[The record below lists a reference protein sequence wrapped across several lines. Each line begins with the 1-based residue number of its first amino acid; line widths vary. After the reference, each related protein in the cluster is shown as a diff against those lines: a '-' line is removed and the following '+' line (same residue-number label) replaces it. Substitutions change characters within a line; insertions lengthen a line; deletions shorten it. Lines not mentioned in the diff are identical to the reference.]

1 MCFLISSTVFLSL
14 PKTSLQTALGRY
26 ENSRRCNIRVR
37 LTKEELLN
45 LQNHDELLAEVDR
58 LRLSMKKELDFWTKS
73 TTMGAR
79 DWCDRLRQ
87 AEQKFREAAEKNAR
101 LEEAPRDLNSKLDQL
116 ALMTNCA
123 RAQRQ
128 CLRQTWQLP
137 YDGVANDCNQ

>member
-1 MCFLISSTVFLSL
+1 M
-14 PKTSLQTALGRY
+14 
-26 ENSRRCNIRVR
+26 R

-58 LRLSMKKELDFWTKS
+58 LRLDNDSMKKELDFWTKS
-73 TTMGAR
+73 AR

-101 LEEAPRDLNSKLDQL
+101 LEEALRDLNSKLDQL

-123 RAQRQ
+123 RAV
-128 CLRQTWQLP
+128 CFE
-137 YDGVANDCNQ
+137 AKAASASA

>member
-1 MCFLISSTVFLSL
+1 MCFIISSTVFLSR
-14 PKTSLQTALGRY
+14 PKTSLQTALGQ
-26 ENSRRCNIRVR
+26 VR
-37 LTKEELLN
+37 EQPALQHPKEELLN

-58 LRLSMKKELDFWTKS
+58 LRLDNDSMKKELDFWTKS

-101 LEEAPRDLNSKLDQL
+101 LEEALRDLNSKLDQL

-123 RAQRQ
+123 RAV
-128 CLRQTWQLP
+128 CFE
-137 YDGVANDCNQ
+137 AKAASASA

>member
-1 MCFLISSTVFLSL
+1 M
-14 PKTSLQTALGRY
+14 
-26 ENSRRCNIRVR
+26 R

-58 LRLSMKKELDFWTKS
+58 NNDSMKKELDFWTKS

-101 LEEAPRDLNSKLDQL
+101 LEEALRDLNSKLDKL

-123 RAQRQ
+123 RAV
-128 CLRQTWQLP
+128 CFE
-137 YDGVANDCNQ
+137 AKAASASA